1 MARVLI
7 IHPSPLVRAS
17 HRSLLQ
23 AGGWSVQEATGR
35 TDALSHLAG
44 PSRAR
49 WGDLVVIDL
58 SNWSVPGTALVRALR
73 RQATSALPV
82 LVLLPQQDP
91 EELSRDAA
99 RRAGANLI
107 LGGQTTPMSLLAT
120 ISLLTDRPVPAL
132 ARLDPRQGPPAMQQL
147 LQDAWLQQQELLALP
162 DLSAPTVLS
171 ARHVF
176 ETLLARREDDGASEA
191 AQALTGLAGGP
202 RPLARWASGHSPC
215 EARHAAAS
223 SDTAFTLPLLLV
235 ESGGQ
240 RYGFRLDSPVA
251 PACWWTDGAAAPAT
265 TSACTPPMALNRLLG
280 ETGFRRL
287 LASDCATVVFRHVAP
302 AGDTD
307 VALRVDDVLGL
318 HHVLV
323 QITSP
328 LMGRASGC
336 VGYGRC
342 DDGQPL
348 LVLDTESLMPLL
360 AQLRRIDATL
370 PR

>member
-191 AQALTGLAGGP
+191 A
-202 RPLARWASGHSPC
+202 R
-215 EARHAAAS
+215 
-223 SDTAFTLPLLLV
+223 
-235 ESGGQ
+235 
-240 RYGFRLDSPVA
+240 
-251 PACWWTDGAAAPAT
+251 
-265 TSACTPPMALNRLLG
+265 
-280 ETGFRRL
+280 
-287 LASDCATVVFRHVAP
+287 
-302 AGDTD
+302 
-307 VALRVDDVLGL
+307 
-318 HHVLV
+318 
-323 QITSP
+323 
-328 LMGRASGC
+328 
-336 VGYGRC
+336 
-342 DDGQPL
+342 
-348 LVLDTESLMPLL
+348 
-360 AQLRRIDATL
+360 
-370 PR
+370 